1 MSVSVRENIFVN
13 LKTVL
18 ATITVANGYANTI
31 ASVQRWLQHGNLL
44 KSAPAVIIK
53 AGPET
58 KSPAR
63 SYNLTDCH
71 LSVMLDLWIREA
83 ETSTDDS
90 EVVMNSLFCDI
101 EKALTLDITRGGYA
115 RDTRIVS
122 ATPFETMEGEPL
134 FGLAIELEIIYAH
147 KQTDPFT
154 KG

>member
-1 MSVSVRENIFVN
+1 MSLTVRENIFAN

-18 ATITVANGYANTI
+18 AGITVAGGYANTLG
-31 ASVQRWLQHGNLL
+31 SVQRWKQHGNLL
-44 KSAPAVIIK
+44 KDTPAVIIK
-53 AGPET
+53 SGPET

-63 SYNLTDCH
+63 SYNLTDCN
-71 LSVMLDLWIREA
+71 LSIMLDLWIREA
-83 ETSTDDS
+83 ETSTADS
-90 EVVMNSLFCDI
+90 EVVMNSLFGDI

-122 ATPFETMEGEPL
+122 ATPFETVEGEPL

-147 KQTDPFT
+147 KQTDPYT